1 MKIAEALLLRADV
14 QKKLASLRER
24 IGRNAV
30 VQDGDQPHEDPS
42 KLLKEAF
49 AVQEELESLIFR
61 INQANLQHHLPDG
74 RSLTEAIARRDTLA
88 AQHSLLHFAIASTQ
102 KEPDRYSMTE
112 IKWVSMLKVGSLQK
126 QAEDLAKKIR
136 ELNAAIQ
143 EVNWQAELEV
153 PQ

>member
-1 MKIAEALLLRADV
+1 MKITEALMLRADM

-24 IGRNAV
+24 IGQNAV
-30 VQDGDQPHEDPS
+30 VQEGDKPHEDPS

-49 AVQEELESLIFR
+49 AVLQELESLIFR
-61 INQANLQHHLPDG
+61 INQANLQNQLPDG

-88 AQHSLLHFAIASTQ
+88 AQHSLLQYAIANTQ

-112 IKWVSMLKVGSLQK
+112 IKWVSMLKVGSLQN
-126 QAEDLAKKIR
+126 QSEDLAKKIR

-143 EVNWQAELEV
+143 EVNWKSELEE
-153 PQ
+153 